1 MPTPWVP
8 VVLANTRGMSRAE
21 WCQQRH
27 RGIGGSDAP
36 VLCLDGGVYGKT
48 PQDLWAEKRGMPST
62 TDETPA
68 MRRGQAL
75 EDIVAR
81 LYQADTGYQV
91 RRVNCILGHPV
102 HPWMIAN
109 VDREIRGASEFPGP
123 GILEIKCPGMRGFLR
138 CKREGLPDHYQIQ
151 LQHYLAVTG
160 RRWGAFAIFSAE
172 FWELLHFP
180 VQRDDELIA
189 LIGAKESA
197 FWRHVENGVP
207 PPPAEGHGGVLIPA
221 IPIEQGD
228 ALHMEG
234 DGWRS
239 ATENWME
246 AVSLVAEAER
256 LRDDAASRIQNLME
270 ASGASV
276 AEGAGVRVSWKPQPG
291 RVVFDHKGF
300 AAAHPDLDL
309 SPWTKR
315 GKDSRPFRVVPLK
328 QDDGGEAWT

>member
-1 MPTPWVP
+1 MATWTP
-8 VVLANTRGMSRAE
+8 VVLADTKGMSREE
-21 WCQQRH
+21 WVRHRH

-36 VLCLDGGVYGKT
+36 VLCLNGGVYGKT
-48 PQDLWAEKRGMPST
+48 PLDLWAEKRGLSPVVE
-62 TDETPA
+62 ETPA
-68 MRRGQAL
+68 MKRGKAL
-75 EDIVAR
+75 ESLVAR

-109 VDREIRGASEFPGP
+109 VDREVRGAAGFPGP
-123 GILEIKCPGMRGFLR
+123 GVLEIKCPGMRGFLR

-180 VQRDDELIA
+180 VQRDDGLIA
-189 LIGAKESA
+189 LIEAQEAA
-197 FWRHVENGVP
+197 FWRHVEDGVP
-207 PPPAEGHGGVLIPA
+207 PTTDERPGPTLPA
-221 IPIEQGD
+221 IPLEDGEAVPMD
-228 ALHMEG
+228 G
-234 DGWRS
+234 DGWRL

-246 AVSLVAEAER
+246 AVSLVGEAER
-256 LRDDAASRIQNLME
+256 LRDDAASRMQNLME
-270 ASGASV
+270 SRGASV

-291 RVVFDHKGF
+291 RVSFDHKSF

-315 GKDSRPFRVVPLK
+315 GKGSRPFRVVPLK
-328 QDDGGEAWT
+328 HDEEKEVWT